1 MHIGIRYC
9 TYRGHKLPEEDAEI
23 EEVDLFIS
31 DTVTR
36 AAGETPLCVCVW
48 GGGGVTC
55 CSCCCLSPYCK
66 LWSRSSTNIAAIILI
81 NTHVY

>member
-36 AAGETPLCVCVW
+36 AAGDTIILCVCVC
-48 GGGGVTC
+48 GGGYLLLLL
-55 CSCCCLSPYCK
+55 LSE
-66 LWSRSSTNIAAIILI
+66 SIL
-81 NTHVY
+81 